1 MPNIIVDIAGMAV
14 SPNPDDVLITYALG
28 SCLGIV
34 LYDPVIKVGG
44 LAHVMLPDSSLENGS
59 TDFNRLKYIDTGVPM
74 LFKEMYR
81 YNAQKHRIRN
91 AIIGGA
97 QIMDQD
103 KYFNIGER
111 NIAALRKLFWR
122 NNVLI
127 NKKHIG
133 DRMNRTVRLEVG
145 TGNIYVKESTGNTIL
160 L

>member
-1 MPNIIVDIAGMAV
+1 MPNIIVDIASMAV
-14 SPNPDDVLITYALG
+14 SPHPDDVLITYALG

-34 LYDPVIKVGG
+34 LYDPVVRVGG
-44 LAHVMLPDSSLENGS
+44 LAHIMLPDSSLENGS
-59 TDFNRLKYIDTGVPM
+59 VTFNRLKYIDTGVPL

-81 YNAQKHRIRN
+81 YKAQKYRIRN

-97 QIMDQD
+97 RFMEQD
-103 KYFNIGER
+103 SYFNIGER

-127 NKKHIG
+127 DKKHIG
-133 DRMNRTVRLEVG
+133 DRINRTIRLEVS
-145 TGNIYVKESTGNTIL
+145 TGNIYVKESTENTIL